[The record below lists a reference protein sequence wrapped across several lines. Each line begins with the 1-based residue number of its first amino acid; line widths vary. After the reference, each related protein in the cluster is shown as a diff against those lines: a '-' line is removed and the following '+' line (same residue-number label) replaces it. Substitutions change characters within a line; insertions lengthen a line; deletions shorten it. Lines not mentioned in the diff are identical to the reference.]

1 VQRTILTLTLFLV
14 VILSSCSSE
23 KTEVE
28 SDTVETGSIID
39 KEESTFAEIYGE
51 ESTYIENNTSIV
63 IEKVDDSNDFILP
76 NSDSEYIT
84 IEDLDKIEKEKLDYV
99 RNEIYARHGYNF
111 KSKKYQDYFESKDWY
126 KVDVKFSE
134 DDFSDV
140 EKTNLKLIN
149 EYVDSLNNLMTE
161 VSSNYGKYDL
171 DNNGM
176 KEKITLVFKDNSTK
190 FTLNIDNVTFDEEG
204 NNFKNTMFIY
214 DINID
219 DEYTEIAIIDEKS
232 KDSYITNFYRY
243 NGDEVLKL
251 GSVIGGDEDIKITGN
266 CKIVTRENSKILAG
280 WEYSVIYY
288 LKDLK
293 IEKYEPENLYL
304 INSKATLKED
314 LTLQYSTEDEE
325 NTFTILK
332 DEEIT
337 LLESDDIEWISIK
350 NSTGDTGWLKFSEP
364 NKLVNGKDVFEVM
377 SSIQQLD

>member
-23 KTEVE
+23 KIEVE
-28 SDTVETGSIID
+28 SDTVETGSNID

-51 ESTYIENNTSIV
+51 EDTYIENNTSIV
-63 IEKVDDSNDFILP
+63 IEKVDDSDDFILP

-84 IEDLDKIEKEKLDYV
+84 IEDLDKIEKNRLDYV

-134 DDFSDV
+134 DDFNDV

-232 KDSYITNFYRY
+232 KDSYSTNFYRY
-243 NGDEVLKL
+243 NGDEVIKL
-251 GSVIGGDEDIKITGN
+251 GSVIGGDEEIKITGN
-266 CKIVTRENSKILAG
+266 CKIVTRENSKILTG

-293 IEKYEPENLYL
+293 IEKYEPENLYE
-304 INSKATLKED
+304 INSKAILKED
-314 LTLQYSTEDEE
+314 LILQYLRTDEE
-325 NTFTILK
+325 NIFTIPTG
-332 DEEIT
+332 EEIT

-350 NSTGDTGWLKFSEP
+350 NSNGDTGWLKFSEP
-364 NKLVNGKDVFEVM
+364 NKLVNGKDVFEIM
-377 SSIQQLD
+377 SSIQQLE